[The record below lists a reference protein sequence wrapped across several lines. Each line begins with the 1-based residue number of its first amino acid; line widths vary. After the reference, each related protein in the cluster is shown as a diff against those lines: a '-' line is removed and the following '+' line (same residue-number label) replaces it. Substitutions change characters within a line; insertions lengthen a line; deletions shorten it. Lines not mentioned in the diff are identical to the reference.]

1 MWPLATCP
9 ILPPPVCVC
18 AAYGCSTVVLKCFT
32 CPPPPTSLTKLCNS
46 RPLSGSIPQTRHRP
60 RVLAVRTTLIID
72 HTAVSTRCGE
82 PRDPH
87 CPPRIEFPPK
97 SSPFRGVFF
106 ARFDIVGGGSVAL
119 RRYKLAQT
127 IGTHASVLSVPK
139 GPAAACSPRPCSDV
153 FVISPCY
160 RRRSCRSQSCAIL
173 GRCPAR
179 SRRHGTG
186 PACLRAS
193 TLDTRNELAVRS
205 TQ

>member
-1 MWPLATCP
+1 MSRSQSCAILGRCP
-9 ILPPPVCVC
+9 ARSRRHGTAPACLP
-18 AAYGCSTVVLKCFT
+18 
-32 CPPPPTSLTKLCNS
+32 S
-46 RPLSGSIPQTRHRP
+46 RRHRSSMMP
-60 RVLAVRTTLIID
+60 PCL
-72 HTAVSTRCGE
+72 STRCGE